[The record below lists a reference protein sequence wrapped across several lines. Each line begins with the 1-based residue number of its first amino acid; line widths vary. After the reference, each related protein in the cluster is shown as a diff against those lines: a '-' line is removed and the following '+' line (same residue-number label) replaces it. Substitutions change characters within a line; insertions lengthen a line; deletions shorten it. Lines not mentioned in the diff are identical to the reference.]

1 MFCKESISSF
11 SMWLQF
17 YNFCKRVLSRALGY
31 EGENVCIVHPIYERI
46 CHPLNCGSMWLDCCC
61 QNWRNLKSQGGSSK
75 TWFCWMT
82 RSSLLASI
90 RKFAASSATDCL
102 FGFGPRSGAMVLPP
116 PDLFLWFCF
125 WFWILLTSH
134 ILLFWSTMRNRTL
147 FIARKLAKA

>member
-1 MFCKESISSF
+1 MCCKERVSSF

-46 CHPLNCGSMWLDCCC
+46 CDPLNCESMWLDCCC

-90 RKFAASSATDCL
+90 RKSAASSATDCL
-102 FGFGPRSGAMVLPP
+102 FSFGPRSGAMALPP

-125 WFWILLTSH
+125 LFWILLTSH

-147 FIARKLAKA
+147 FIARKLAKE

>member
-1 MFCKESISSF
+1 
-11 SMWLQF
+11 
-17 YNFCKRVLSRALGY
+17 
-31 EGENVCIVHPIYERI
+31 VCIVHPIYERI
-46 CHPLNCGSMWLDCCC
+46 CDPLNCGSMWLDCCC

-134 ILLFWSTMRNRTL
+134 ILLFWSADKSGIACSINRFAAPTS
-147 FIARKLAKA
+147 IADVGCNAPAINTNI